1 MKYIKEY
8 VKFALLPKELRN
20 SNLLYHST
28 EFKVFEKILKD
39 NILYGTSDYDYGI
52 STSRNKHYAFG
63 RQDDE
68 WAAGHNLGHI
78 QIILDK
84 DKIHT
89 KCKIVPFDWE
99 NSKIDT
105 YRVGG
110 LKSKTGKYNNYHQSE
125 DKILCDNNELT
136 NLSDYI
142 VGLHVIDDKYLDAT
156 LNNPNI
162 KKGWYIFNEN
172 WNIMK

>member
-63 RQDDE
+63 RDDCG
-68 WAAGHNLGHI
+68 AGHNFGHI
-78 QIILDK
+78 QFILDK
-84 DKIHT
+84 DKIST
-89 KCKIVPFDWE
+89 KCKIEAFDWE
-99 NSKIDT
+99 DYKIDT
-105 YRVGG
+105 YKNDDC
-110 LKSKTGKYNNYHQSE
+110 LTGKYNHYHQSE
-125 DKILCDNNELT
+125 DKIICTNNELT
-136 NLSDYI
+136 NFSDYVI
-142 VGLHVIDDKYLDAT
+142 GLHIVDNKYLDDT

-162 KKGWYIFNEN
+162 KKNWYIFDEN
-172 WNIMK
+172 WNRLK